1 MAEPRTY
8 HQFKKIVRA
17 TAEKGSADIILANVK
32 DDKQMKDLIS
42 LYEMQKATDTFDRLE
57 YADLLREVAD
67 PLGKTWNV
75 KGVGGADEKFKRA
88 EGRLPTQGPLPYKP
102 EEKKKIGRDEIA
114 DLINQVQ
121 SEPKKKKI
129 SAGKL
134 LGEKSKKKSAAIS
147 PDKLIPTKEGKD
159 DEVSPKSDTTKGG
172 KTKSITSKGVDQL
185 AVNLNVIA
193 KELTAIN
200 ALLAIQLKNDAR
212 RAKKMAQ
219 EARKEERDKK
229 EKESESVVKK
239 VGKNILNTVKKPF
252 ESFFQKVLKYL
263 KNILLG
269 TAVIGLLKWLKKPE
283 NQQKIQN
290 FANFITDQ
298 LPIILGGL
306 AGLLGLK
313 IGSKILKVLKLLY
326 KLGGA
331 FINMGRRVAKFA
343 KSLIDKLR
351 NKPPLDRGRG
361 TGSTTGATSG
371 RTNNQGYRSPG
382 RTRAPG
388 EARAGGSFRTQ
399 QARLGATGTSL
410 QTRPKGGLRG
420 LGRGGF
426 IGSLALLGVEIFK
439 PQIQDMVAGIYGS
452 MGFGIRAKDDKTL
465 IDEALKLDE
474 ELSSMH
480 DDIMSRYDG
489 VPGGDKI
496 AAGIYESLAG
506 QSIDMYGIYLREMK
520 RRGLIDEDGNIKGGT
535 QQVDMQQG
543 SDDPFEGL
551 NFDMDLGKAEMAD
564 LKQEV
569 EGGTPPPRKVDPAKT
584 NLGSSQFERG
594 GSEELDSLS
603 GVRAFASGVAKNAP
617 DYSSKMKMKETRLN
631 VDNITSDPSM
641 FGGKKNALYDI
652 PTPRQFSQT
661 IVKPPTIDPQSSE
674 GASGMASPARNDSP
688 RFSPFDTNNPTLG
701 PVLSIYNALV

>member
-42 LYEMQKATDTFDRLE
+42 LYEMQKATKTFDRVE

-67 PLGKTWNV
+67 PLGQTWNMSG
-75 KGVGGADEKFKRA
+75 KDGS
-88 EGRLPTQGPLPYKP
+88 QGPLQPK
-102 EEKKKIGRDEIA
+102 EKKEVGRDEIA

-129 SAGKL
+129 SAEKL
-134 LGEKSKKKSAAIS
+134 LGEKPKKKSAAIS
-147 PDKLIPTKEGKD
+147 ADKLVPPKEGKDD
-159 DEVSPKSDTTKGG
+159 DEVSPKTDETKRG
-172 KTKSITSKGVDQL
+172 KTKGITSKGVDQL

-200 ALLAIQLKNDAR
+200 ALLARQLKNDAR

-229 EKESESVVKK
+229 EKESESAVKK
-239 VGKNILNTVKKPF
+239 IGKNILNTVKKPF

-269 TAVIGLLKWLKKPE
+269 TAVIGFLRWLKQPE

-290 FANFITDQ
+290 FANFIIDQ

-313 IGSKILKVLKLLY
+313 IGAKIFKVLKLLY

-351 NKPPLDRGRG
+351 KKPPLDRGRG
-361 TGSTTGATSG
+361 TGSTTGATG
-371 RTNNQGYRSPG
+371 RAKNQGYRSPG
-382 RTRAPG
+382 RYRGPDQ
-388 EARAGGSFRTQ
+388 ARAGGSFRMQ

-426 IGSLALLGVEIFK
+426 VGSLALLGVEIFK

-474 ELSSMH
+474 ELSSMY
-480 DDIMSRYDG
+480 DDIMTKYAG
-489 VPGGDKI
+489 VPGGEKI
-496 AAGIYESLAG
+496 GAGIYEKMAG
-506 QSIDMYGIYLREMK
+506 QSIDMYGLYLREMK

-535 QQVDMQQG
+535 QQVDMKQG
-543 SDDPFEGL
+543 SDDPFEGM

-569 EGGTPPPRKVDPAKT
+569 EGGTPTPRKVDPAKT

-594 GSEELDSLS
+594 SSEELDSLS

-617 DYSSKMKMKETRLN
+617 DYSSKMKMKETKLN

-641 FGGKKNALYDI
+641 FGEKKNALYDI
-652 PTPRQFSQT
+652 PTPRHFSQT
-661 IVKPPTIDPQSSE
+661 IVKPPSIDPQSSG
-674 GASGMASPARNDSP
+674 GASGMASPARNNSP